1 MLRSVVKTKWLMMVV
16 FLSCILLMTG
26 QAAACDT
33 ETNPDIVQLQILT
46 VNDFHGALVENGK
59 NPGAAKLV
67 QFLHE
72 AKAELPEGT
81 LIVSAGDM
89 FQGSSDSNL
98 LFGKSVVFVMNY
110 AGFDA
115 MTLGN
120 HEFDWGIDVLKQRIV
135 QSDFPYVCAN
145 VIDKRTGK
153 TADFVKPYTIVER
166 SGVKI
171 GIIGIATPETV
182 FKVNPK
188 LIAGYTFADP
198 VQTVNALVPVLRQQG
213 VDIIIVISHLSGFT
227 KENGEVDGDAI
238 DLTWKTEGISAIVSG
253 HSHQFV
259 SAIVSGVPIVQ
270 AGYNGRAVGKVELL
284 YDKANRQIDASS
296 VAVIKLSYPDLAADP
311 EVQALLE
318 EGRQEVAAVKE
329 VVIGQNERA
338 LGHDRNERDET
349 LLGQWVTDQMR
360 QVAQADVAFQNM
372 GGLRTGLAQGTVTM
386 GSLYEVMPFD
396 NTLVTVTMTGEQIRK
411 ALEQGL
417 WNGNAGVIQ
426 YSGLKVVCDMENRQ
440 LVSVTLADG
449 APLGLNKTYK
459 VVINDFMASG
469 GDGFIVFQAG
479 RNYTD
484 TGIPVRD
491 MLADAIR
498 KQQVID
504 FAGDNRLER
513 YIRKRN
519 KEKTPLKWEYGVANR
534 LIEISACFL
543 LLPITF
549 WKNGFGT
556 K

>member
-1 MLRSVVKTKWLMMVV
+1 MLRNIVKTKWLVLVV
-16 FLSCILLMTG
+16 FLSCIFLMAG
-26 QAAACDT
+26 QVAACDN

-59 NPGAAKLV
+59 NTGAAKLV

-98 LFGKSVVFVMNY
+98 LFGKSVVAVMNY

-120 HEFDWGIDVLKQRIV
+120 HELDWGIDVLKQRIA
-135 QSDFPYVCAN
+135 QSDFSYVCAN
-145 VIDKRTGK
+145 LLDKRTGK
-153 TADFVKPYTIVER
+153 TADFVKPYTIMER

-171 GIIGIATPETV
+171 GMIGIATPETV

-188 LIAGYTFADP
+188 LIASYTFADP
-198 VQTVNALVPVLRQQG
+198 VQTVNALVPVLQQQG
-213 VDIIIVISHLSGFT
+213 VDLIVVVSHLSAFS
-227 KENGEVDGDAI
+227 KENGEVDGDAV
-238 DLTWKTEGISAIVSG
+238 DLVWKTKGISAVVSG
-253 HSHQFV
+253 HSHQMV
-259 SAIVSGVPIVQ
+259 SAMVNGVAVVQ
-270 AGYNGRAVGKVELL
+270 AGYGGRAVGKVELL
-284 YDKANRQIDASS
+284 YDKANRQIDDSS
-296 VAVIKLSYPDLAADP
+296 VAVIKLPYPDLAADP

-318 EGRQEVAAVKE
+318 EGQQEVAAVKG
-329 VVIGQNERA
+329 VVVGQNERA
-338 LGHDRNERDET
+338 LDHDRNVRDET
-349 LLGQWVTDQMR
+349 LLGQWATDQMR
-360 QVAQADVAFQNM
+360 QTAQADVAFQNM

-386 GSLYEVMPFD
+386 GNLYEIMPFD

-417 WNGNAGVIQ
+417 WNENAGVIQ
-426 YSGLKVVCDMENRQ
+426 YSGLKVVCDMESRQ
-440 LVSVTLADG
+440 MVSVTLADG
-449 APLGLNKTYK
+449 TPLGLNKTYK

-479 RNYTD
+479 RNLTD

-504 FAGDNRLER
+504 FSGDNRLER
-513 YIRKRN
+513 VNTDQKQG
-519 KEKTPLKWEYGVANR
+519 KDA
-534 LIEISACFL
+534 A
-543 LLPITF
+543 
-549 WKNGFGT
+549 
-556 K
+556 